1 MCKKPF
7 LYYLI
12 NQICKLSR
20 TKNIVIKVSFISN
33 MSCTFQIAYESYVC
47 QSDFGNAA
55 CQFTVDRAVCQPAS
69 DSATV
74 SVYH

>member
-1 MCKKPF
+1 MIKN
-7 LYYLI
+7 I
-12 NQICKLSR
+12 
-20 TKNIVIKVSFISN
+20 KNIVIKVSFIST
-33 MSCTFQIAYESYVC
+33 MSVTFQIAYESYVC

-55 CQFTVDRAVCQPAS
+55 CQFAIDRAVCQPPS